1 MPSSKKPAVSA
12 AKKPAADQKPSRVA
26 ALPATKTGA
35 AASKASAAT
44 KVKTVPT
51 KTTLSADPTI
61 EKPAAKKVGRPP
73 KAAGKLLPLNRYS
86 TKERK
91 K

>member
-1 MPSSKKPAVSA
+1 MPSSKKPAVST
-12 AKKPAADQKPSRVA
+12 AKKPAAEKPLKKA

-73 KAAGKLLPLNRYS
+73 KAAGPTIGARRG
-86 TKERK
+86 RK
-91 K
+91 PKAAS